1 MHATIKSAG
10 IESRATTLAVDL
22 AKDVFELAFADAG
35 GRIIERKRL
44 RRGPFAVCLNNRT
57 PLRIVM
63 EACGSAHAWARRFQR
78 QGHTVTLLP
87 AQHVRP
93 YVRRTITDRAD
104 AAGLLEGAR
113 CGTLRAV
120 PVKTPE
126 PQGTQGLHRI
136 REHHTARRTA
146 ACVSRTNN

>member
-1 MHATIKSAG
+1 
-10 IESRATTLAVDL
+10 
-22 AKDVFELAFADAG
+22 
-35 GRIIERKRL
+35 
-44 RRGPFAVCLNNRT
+44 
-57 PLRIVM
+57 M
-63 EACGSAHAWARRFQR
+63 EACGSALAKARRVLR
-78 QGHTVTLLP
+78 QSHTVTPLP

-93 YVRRTITDRAD
+93 SVRRNKTDRAD